1 MKKKKTVKRILTDVV
16 LFIILFGIVNIPLL
30 AIYIPFWDLLIC
42 DFHGKIIVFHLIQTI
57 VLFVGGNIISFLGW
71 LLCLDVLDR

>member
-42 DFHGKIIVFHLIQTI
+42 DFHGKIIALHLMQTI
-57 VLFVGGNIISFLGW
+57 VLFVGGNIIGFSGW
-71 LLCLDVLDR
+71 LFCLDVLDK

>member
-1 MKKKKTVKRILTDVV
+1 MKKKKTVKRILIDVV
-16 LFIILFGIVNIPLL
+16 LFIILFGIVNTPLL

-42 DFHGKIIVFHLIQTI
+42 DFNGKIIVFHLIQTI
-57 VLFVGGNIISFLGW
+57 VLFVGGNIIGFLGW